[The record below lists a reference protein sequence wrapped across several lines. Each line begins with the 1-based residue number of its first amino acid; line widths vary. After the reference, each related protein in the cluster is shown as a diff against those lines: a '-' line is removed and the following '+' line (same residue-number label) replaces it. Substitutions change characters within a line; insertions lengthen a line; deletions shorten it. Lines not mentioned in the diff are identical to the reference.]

1 MEETRRDELDQESN
15 RPELT
20 VVYVSQGLLPAQ
32 VVKTKL
38 ETADIPVMLSYESLG
53 PILGITVDG
62 LGEVRVLVPAG
73 CADEARAIIE
83 EVEEE
88 AESQPPAANHSVSD
102 KG

>member
-1 MEETRRDELDQESN
+1 MQETRRDKLDQESN
-15 RPELT
+15 HPELT
-20 VVYVSQGLLPAQ
+20 VVYVSHGLLPAQ

-38 ETADIPVMLSYESLG
+38 ETAGIPVMLSYESLG

-73 CADEARAIIE
+73 CADEAQSIIE
-83 EVEEE
+83 EVDDE
-88 AESQPPAANHSVSD
+88 AGPQPPAANHSVSD